1 MGYRYIAEHA
11 PNLTI
16 ILDQTSPPIPDVTQ
30 TSLRLFRERYAAI
43 HGYVSAVVCVFGI
56 IANLANIVVL
66 TRKNMITS
74 TNFIL
79 TWLAVTDSLKMTS
92 YLMFAIEFY
101 ILKDKSI
108 PMLSTRNIHSVRFL
122 LFHASFALVCH
133 NIAIWLTISLAI
145 FRFLYI
151 WFPTKGSVW
160 CSMDRAKIMVA
171 LVYVSVIIICIPNYQ
186 MNFIRSL
193 NQTNNSTGE
202 LWMVDVLPEDS
213 IVHNINFYIQAI
225 AIKLIPCVMLTILTF
240 LLIYAMHQAY
250 KRRMTLK
257 NQGKKEESDR
267 HHEHNR
273 TTGMLLAVVVLFLI
287 TELPQGILNLLII
300 FIPDLQHDVYNNIGD
315 VLDIVALCNN
325 AINFVLYCSMSKQ
338 FRDTFV
344 RIFCICCSA
353 GKPNL
358 SALKLITNN
367 RNGHAKYDS
376 NQQATYV

>member
-1 MGYRYIAEHA
+1 MSHKRHY
-11 PNLTI
+11 
-16 ILDQTSPPIPDVTQ
+16 D
-30 TSLRLFRERYAAI
+30 
-43 HGYVSAVVCVFGI
+43 GYVSAVVCVFGI